1 MKHKLQADDFSAEFL
16 SSNAMNRTSH
26 FESEI
31 AEHAEVLF
39 RTRAEIRER
48 FSELVAVC
56 TRAVSAGNKLLF
68 FGNGGSA
75 SDAQHIATE
84 FVVRFKANRRAIAAI
99 ALTADTT
106 TLTAI
111 GNDFGFENIFSRQIE
126 ALCVRGDVAIGIST
140 SGNSANVIRG
150 LQAAR
155 NCGAATVALGGGDG
169 GQMKNHADHVILVP
183 SSVTARI
190 QEMHITIGHILCGAV
205 ELELGLV

>member
-1 MKHKLQADDFSAEFL
+1 
-16 SSNAMNRTSH
+16 MNITSY
-26 FESEI
+26 FDSEI
-31 AEHAEVLF
+31 AEHAEILF
-39 RTRAEIRER
+39 KTREQTREK
-48 FSELVAVC
+48 FSELVSAC
-56 TRAVSAGNKLLF
+56 TSAIRAGNKLLF

-84 FVVRFKANRRAIAAI
+84 FVVRFRANRRAIAAI

-111 GNDFGFENIFSRQIE
+111 GNDFGFENIFARQIE
-126 ALCVRGDVAIGIST
+126 ALGLRGDVAIGIST

-155 NCGAATVALGGGDG
+155 NCGATTAAFGGGDG
-169 GQMKNHADHVILVP
+169 GQMKNHTDHLILVS

-190 QEMHITIGHILCGAV
+190 QEMHILIGHILCATV
-205 ELELGLV
+205 ERELGLL